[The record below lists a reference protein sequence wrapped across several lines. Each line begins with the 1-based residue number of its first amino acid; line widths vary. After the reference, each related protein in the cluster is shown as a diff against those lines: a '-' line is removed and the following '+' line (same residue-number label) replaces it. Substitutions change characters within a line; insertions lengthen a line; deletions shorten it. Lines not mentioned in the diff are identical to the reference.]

1 MGAHVLDGCGEFM
14 PSPGD
19 ASAALL
25 CAACGCH
32 RSFHRREP
40 VVVASPTPSPAS
52 AVVSPSAATPAAAA
66 NSRLMPLLFAP
77 PHMQKR
83 PPAPVPASPMS
94 VPVPASPK
102 SAPAALAESSSEEL
116 RPQPPPPLPPPPYVQ
131 PAVGGSASAPPAPGK
146 KRFRTK
152 FTPDQKERMLDF
164 AHRIGWRI
172 QKPDGGAVDAFCD
185 QVGVPRRVLKVWMHN
200 NKHLAKTPPTT
211 PSQPLPAHH
220 HHHHDSPPPPH
231 HHHHHNPH
239 PAQHNHHQQQ
249 HDP

>member
-1 MGAHVLDGCGEFM
+1 
-14 PSPGD
+14 
-19 ASAALL
+19 
-25 CAACGCH
+25 
-32 RSFHRREP
+32 
-40 VVVASPTPSPAS
+40 
-52 AVVSPSAATPAAAA
+52 
-66 NSRLMPLLFAP
+66 
-77 PHMQKR
+77 
-83 PPAPVPASPMS
+83 
-94 VPVPASPK
+94 
-102 SAPAALAESSSEEL
+102 
-116 RPQPPPPLPPPPYVQ
+116 
-131 PAVGGSASAPPAPGK
+131 VGGSTSAPQAPGK

-164 AHRIGWRI
+164 AHRVGWRI

-211 PSQPLPAHH
+211 PSQQLPPQH
-220 HHHHDSPPPPH
+220 HHHHDSPP